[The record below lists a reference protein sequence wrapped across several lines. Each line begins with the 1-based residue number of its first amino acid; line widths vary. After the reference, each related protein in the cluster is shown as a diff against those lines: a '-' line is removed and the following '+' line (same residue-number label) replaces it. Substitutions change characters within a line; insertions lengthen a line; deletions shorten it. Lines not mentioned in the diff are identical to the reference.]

1 MDTSKIA
8 VFYFFGMPVYG
19 YITTMWFIMVL
30 LIVLGLSVSRNLQKV
45 PGRWQALGEY
55 ALGTLLNF
63 FGTIMGPEKARR
75 YFPLVGTFFLF
86 ILFSNML
93 GLFPGSGH
101 FTAFHVPTSTFSC
114 TVAFALISFFAVQF
128 IAIKEA
134 GVHHYFKKFVSPF
147 VFMLPLTIIEEL
159 VKPVSLSLRL
169 YGNIYGGEMVAAVLL
184 ALFAPLTPIPIQ
196 LLDILFSLIQ
206 ALVFS
211 TLTAMYITLAT
222 MEH

>member
-1 MDTSKIA
+1 MDTSHIA
-8 VFYFFGMPVYG
+8 VFYMFGIPVYG
-19 YITTMWFIMVL
+19 YITTMWFIMAV
-30 LIVLGLSVSRNLQKV
+30 LIVLGVSVSRNLQTV
-45 PGRWQALGEY
+45 PGRFQALGEY

-75 YFPLVGTFFLF
+75 YFPLLGTFFLL

-114 TVAFALISFFAVQF
+114 TVAFAIISFVAVQF
-128 IAIKEA
+128 IAIKET
-134 GVHHYFKKFVSPF
+134 GIKHYFKKFITPIPF
-147 VFMLPLTIIEEL
+147 MAPLEILDEL
-159 VKPVSLSLRL
+159 VRPVSLSLRL

-184 ALFAPLTPIPIQ
+184 GLFAPLTPIPIQ

>member
-1 MDTSKIA
+1 
-8 VFYFFGMPVYG
+8 
-19 YITTMWFIMVL
+19 
-30 LIVLGLSVSRNLQKV
+30 
-45 PGRWQALGEY
+45 
-55 ALGTLLNF
+55 
-63 FGTIMGPEKARR
+63 
-75 YFPLVGTFFLF
+75 
-86 ILFSNML
+86 
-93 GLFPGSGH
+93 
-101 FTAFHVPTSTFSC
+101 
-114 TVAFALISFFAVQF
+114 
-128 IAIKEA
+128 
-134 GVHHYFKKFVSPF
+134 
-147 VFMLPLTIIEEL
+147 MLPLTIIEEL

>member
-1 MDTSKIA
+1 METSNI
-8 VFYFFGMPVYG
+8 VFYIFGLPVSG
-19 YITTMWFIMVL
+19 YITTMWFVMAL
-30 LIVLGLSVSRNLQKV
+30 LIVLGVAVSRNLQKV
-45 PGRWQALGEY
+45 PGRFQVLGEY

-63 FGTIMGPEKARR
+63 FGTIMGHDRARR
-75 YFPLVGTFFLF
+75 YFPLLGTLFLF

-114 TVAFALISFFAVQF
+114 TVAFAIIAFISVQF
-128 IAIKEA
+128 IAIREA
-134 GVHHYFKKFVSPF
+134 GIGHYFKKFVSPIP
-147 VFMLPLTIIEEL
+147 FMLPLSIIEEL

-184 ALFAPLTPIPIQ
+184 GLFAPLTPIPIQ

-211 TLTAMYITLAT
+211 TLTAMYITLALT
-222 MEH
+222 EE

>member
-1 MDTSKIA
+1 
-8 VFYFFGMPVYG
+8 
-19 YITTMWFIMVL
+19 
-30 LIVLGLSVSRNLQKV
+30 
-45 PGRWQALGEY
+45 
-55 ALGTLLNF
+55 
-63 FGTIMGPEKARR
+63 MGHDRARR
-75 YFPLVGTFFLF
+75 YFPLLGTLFLF

-114 TVAFALISFFAVQF
+114 TVAFAIIAFISVQF
-128 IAIKEA
+128 IAIREA
-134 GVHHYFKKFVSPF
+134 GIGHYFKKFVSPIP
-147 VFMLPLTIIEEL
+147 FMLPLSIIEEL

-184 ALFAPLTPIPIQ
+184 GLFAPLTPIPIQ

-211 TLTAMYITLAT
+211 TLTAMYITLALT
-222 MEH
+222 EE